1 MRIYLEFI
9 EILTEGSTEEPDFI
23 RVDVTD
29 YSADDLNA
37 MISYFIELAQYYS
50 NCIIQKHYCYHEDGK
65 PCSIL
70 MFYTRNEG

>member
-9 EILTEGSTEEPDFI
+9 EILSEGSMEEPDFI

-37 MISYFIELAQYYS
+37 MISYFRELAQYYS
-50 NCIIQKHYCYHEDGK
+50 NCVIQKHYCYHEDDL
-65 PCSIL
+65 PCSIDVL
-70 MFYTRNEG
+70 YQK